1 MFHTVIDDAASYEEA
16 SGTAA
21 MAAGLLRGMKAG
33 ILDESYRVCADRA
46 ITALCDCVDTD
57 GTVLKVS
64 AGTAMGM
71 NAEHYKGIGIRP
83 MAYGQALTLIALC
96 EALQ

>member
-1 MFHTVIDDAASYEEA
+1 
-16 SGTAA
+16 
-21 MAAGLLRGMKAG
+21 
-33 ILDESYRVCADRA
+33 
-46 ITALCDCVDTD
+46 
-57 GTVLKVS
+57 
-64 AGTAMGM
+64 MGM

>member
-1 MFHTVIDDAASYEEA
+1 MCPKA
-16 SGTAA
+16 SGPEQ
-21 MAAGLLRGMKAG
+21 LFCRLK
-33 ILDESYRVCADRA
+33 DDA